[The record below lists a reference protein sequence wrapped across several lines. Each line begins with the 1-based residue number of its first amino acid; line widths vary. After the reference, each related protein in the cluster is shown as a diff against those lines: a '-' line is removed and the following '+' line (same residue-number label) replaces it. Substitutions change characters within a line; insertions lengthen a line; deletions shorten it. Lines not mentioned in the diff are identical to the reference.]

1 MLYKKRVSIGLAV
14 AVAVGSL
21 VAPWA
26 GGRAAD
32 PAGPG
37 DKTCRCDW
45 SKLNYQGVDRCA
57 QCHTQPIETLIKQ
70 GAQELVLL
78 TETAIWR
85 TYDKHAQAYAVLKG
99 ERGQGIARLLG
110 LKAEDVLDPK
120 GGAGCMSCHAMN
132 NLRKENRARNATG
145 LSPEDGV
152 SCGGCH
158 GPSEKWRN
166 DHADKP
172 WRSKTAREKCELGMR
187 DLRDPECR
195 AEVCVSC
202 HVGNAQEGK
211 VVTHA
216 MFAAGH
222 PPLPS
227 FEIVNF
233 SRNEPQ
239 HWRNPVDV
247 PYFEKATPEIINN
260 YHLKDKKFFQTQFSL
275 IGAVVAFRENMRLAH
290 DRANPDPASPATAW
304 PELVLA
310 GEGFRD
316 VKSDELKGEFANRW
330 PEIAMAHSDCF
341 ACHHDLKYPGYR
353 QERGFGYFI
362 PGQGLIRVTPG
373 RPVIRSWPLAPLAAA
388 CSFSGKKERV
398 AELHGLLEKLA
409 AATNERPFGKP
420 DDIRSATGALIEWSD
435 KVIAELRTA
444 EYSIESARRL
454 ILDLT
459 SGFQPAG
466 ESSGYVPDYETARLT
481 ASMIRAAY
489 GDLARNQGARWAALA
504 AADSREV
511 FDKLSDH
518 LNLEP
523 YTGRK
528 ARLGVIL
535 GMIAKQLNDRE
546 DERFQKG
553 VKSFEEYLQD
563 IRNENALKNLIDNDF
578 LSQLNTRYSSD
589 KFVTGILT
597 FKVPSRDG
605 TNQINVIDRLQEIDD
620 AEEKGTL
627 KAVGE
632 YDPAFILPLLKQFSE
647 IVVRPKD

>member
-1 MLYKKRVSIGLAV
+1 MRHKNSVAGGLALI
-14 AVAVGSL
+14 VAVGWL
-21 VAPWA
+21 VATRT

-32 PAGPG
+32 PAVSGG
-37 DKTCRCDW
+37 STCHCDW
-45 SKLNYQGVDRCA
+45 SKFNYESVKACA
-57 QCHTQPIETLIKQ
+57 DCHTQPTANRIGE
-70 GAQELVLL
+70 GAQNLVLL

-99 ERGQGIARLLG
+99 ERGKGIARLLG
-110 LKAEDVLDPK
+110 LKEDQVLDPR
-120 GGAGCMSCHAMN
+120 AGCMSCHAMN
-132 NLRKENRARNATG
+132 NLSKENQARNTAG
-145 LSPEDGV
+145 LSPDDGV

-158 GPSEKWRN
+158 GPSEKWKNEHANKSWRN
-166 DHADKP
+166 KSAK
-172 WRSKTAREKCELGMR
+172 EKCELGMR

-202 HVGNAQEGK
+202 HIGSAPEGK

-247 PYFEKATPEIINN
+247 PYFDNATPEIINN

-275 IGAVVAFRENMRLAH
+275 IGAVVAFRENMRFTH
-290 DRANPDPASPATAW
+290 DRADVEHAVPDVYW
-304 PELVLA
+304 PELVV
-310 GEGFRD
+310 GPDGFRD
-316 VKSDELKGEFANRW
+316 AKPDELRAEFPGRW

-353 QERGFGYFI
+353 QERGFGFYI
-362 PGQGLIRVTPG
+362 PGQPLIRVTPG
-373 RPVIRSWPLAPLAAA
+373 RPLVRSWPLAPLAAA
-388 CSFSGKKERV
+388 CNFTGKKERI
-398 AELHGLLEKLA
+398 AELHGLLENLA
-409 AATNERPFGKP
+409 TATNQQPFGKP
-420 DDIRSATGALIEWSD
+420 DVVRAATAALIDWSN
-435 KVIAELRTA
+435 KVIAELRSA
-444 EYSIESARRL
+444 EYSIDSTRRL
-454 ILDLT
+454 IVDLAN
-459 SGFQPAG
+459 GYQPSP
-466 ESSGYVPDYETARLT
+466 SSGYAPDYETARLI

-489 GDLARNQGARWAALA
+489 GDLARNQGSRWAAQA
-504 AADSREV
+504 ASDSREV
-511 FDKLSDH
+511 FAKLSDH

-523 YTGRK
+523 YTGRPE
-528 ARLGVIL
+528 RLGVIL
-535 GMIAKQLNDRE
+535 GMIAKQLNDRP
-546 DERFQKG
+546 DERFQNG
-553 VKSFEEYLQD
+553 VKSFEQYLRD
-563 IRNENALKNLIDNDF
+563 IRDKDALEKLNDNDF
-578 LSQLNTRYSSD
+578 LSQLNTRYTSD

-605 TNQINVIDRLQEIDD
+605 KEMINVIDRLQEIDD
-620 AEEKGTL
+620 VEEKGTL

-632 YDPAFILPLLKQFSE
+632 YEPAAVLPLLKQFSE